1 MKLCIVNDK
10 NRLIEYNDCMMRTLY
25 NQISAWYSIWLKDN
39 RTINNDRT
47 LKVISS
53 IWKAFQKTCADLVF
67 NDAKQEKIVS
77 NFITR
82 GETKYTEMY
91 NEYMSR

>member
-39 RTINNDRT
+39 RTINTTQPRY
-47 LKVISS
+47 S
-53 IWKAFQKTCADLVF
+53 
-67 NDAKQEKIVS
+67 
-77 NFITR
+77 
-82 GETKYTEMY
+82 
-91 NEYMSR
+91 